1 MKQNK
6 VPKYGPQNQT
16 GKALSRPNHENRAQ
30 GRVRDASLYP
40 PQTGFLLAD
49 WRFNDLLKKKKKIKL
64 QYFGY
69 LMQSWLIGKN
79 LMLGKIKG
87 KMIRG
92 RWRMRWLDGII
103 DSMDMSLRKLREIVK
118 DREAWWAAARG
129 VTNSWTQ
136 LSDWTTATEK
146 YCHTYLHI
154 YGHLDSGIQSGQN
167 WVNKPPA
174 PYFYRN
180 LSICIHVTGG
190 CRNLS
195 PQSTTEGRAGQIAR

>member
-1 MKQNK
+1 MGLK
-6 VPKYGPQNQT
+6 T
-16 GKALSRPNHENRAQ
+16 RLGKPSADPTMRTEHRAECRTHLFIPHRQ
-30 GRVRDASLYP
+30 GSYWP
-40 PQTGFLLAD
+40 TE
-49 WRFNDLLKKKKKIKL
+49 DLMTYWKKKKKIKL